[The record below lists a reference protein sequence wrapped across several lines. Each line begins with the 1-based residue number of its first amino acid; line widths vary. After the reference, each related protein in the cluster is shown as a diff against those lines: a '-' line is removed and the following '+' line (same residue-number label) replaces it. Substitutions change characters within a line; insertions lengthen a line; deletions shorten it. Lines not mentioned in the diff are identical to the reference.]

1 MGRGL
6 CGGRPSCRWNSGAP
20 ACPHPVREKWL
31 GFFSSRAGLGWR
43 PAFRGLQTLLQ
54 LRGAKAWRRGG
65 ALRTPPGTPRTRA
78 GRSPEEEHFRNDCE
92 WDVSSHKPGTSCQGS
107 PAPSGPGRDPPPA
120 PPWWSPVPV
129 PPHHQAL
136 VIAPLP
142 TYLVIQTHT
151 HLTFVGFF

>member
-1 MGRGL
+1 MTV
-6 CGGRPSCRWNSGAP
+6 N
-20 ACPHPVREKWL
+20 
-31 GFFSSRAGLGWR
+31 
-43 PAFRGLQTLLQ
+43 
-54 LRGAKAWRRGG
+54 
-65 ALRTPPGTPRTRA
+65 GT
-78 GRSPEEEHFRNDCE
+78 
-92 WDVSSHKPGTSCQGS
+92 SSHKPGTSCQGS